1 MTEQEAIKEFEE
13 RLAIADFK
21 DDIPEYYE
29 AMELAVKSLEEV
41 QKYRA
46 IGTVKEIKIREA
58 QAKRLSEGYLTNLG
72 ILREYQSIGTPEECR
87 EAVEKQREVRN
98 KAIDD
103 FAEELMTNAESFQA
117 EVNGIRVDLM
127 TFDYFTEFIKEI
139 AEQLKGGG
147 VDEV

>member
-29 AMELAVKSLEEV
+29 AMELAVKSLEEI
-41 QKYRA
+41 QQYRA

-87 EAVEKQREVRN
+87 YAVEKRKVKKPKEYEDKFYGCPVCGNVLLHKWEKYPTKLMDNKNGLPYCLGCGQRILWEV
-98 KAIDD
+98 
-103 FAEELMTNAESFQA
+103 
-117 EVNGIRVDLM
+117 
-127 TFDYFTEFIKEI
+127 
-139 AEQLKGGG
+139 
-147 VDEV
+147 

>member
-29 AMELAVKSLEEV
+29 AMELAVKSLEEI
-41 QKYRA
+41 QQYRA

-72 ILREYQSIGTPEECR
+72 ILREYQSIGTPDECR
-87 EAVEKQREVRN
+87 YAAEKQKVKKPIIKYKRTKDCLTEVEWKCPTCEANYIELAPCGEWRRYCGT
-98 KAIDD
+98 KFDWGD
-103 FAEELMTNAESFQA
+103 EE
-117 EVNGIRVDLM
+117 
-127 TFDYFTEFIKEI
+127 
-139 AEQLKGGG
+139 
-147 VDEV
+147 